1 MRLNQISKFAIVS
14 VVVLVLALLLG
25 GSAKT
30 NLTVE
35 EVNKALEPF
44 FDSLSYILNY
54 YYEADKLDINKLI
67 DHAIDGLVKGTGD
80 DFSYYQDPE
89 TYRENQIE
97 MKGEYGG
104 LGIEVTYDAEH
115 GAIKVVAPMYG
126 TPAWRAGL
134 KAGDLIITIDGTPV
148 SKMTYMEAVNNLR
161 GEPGTSVTI
170 EVLRDGEKLTFTIVR
185 EKIEIKMVLYS
196 FIETEKG
203 SIGYVRIT
211 RFGEKADSDTKNA
224 LDKIFEKGVK
234 GLIVDVRDN
243 PGGYLDV
250 ALKIV
255 SMFVDKGVILKVR
268 NGFGEEDVYESYG
281 NSYPN
286 VPIVLL
292 VNEGSASA
300 SEILTG
306 ALKDLG
312 IATVV
317 GRKTFGK
324 GSVQTGF
331 PLSNGGVL
339 FLTTAHY
346 LTPSGK
352 DIHKIGIE
360 PDVLVEES
368 VEEELHAETRE
379 QIEVDP
385 EKDPFVKKG
394 LEVLLEKI
402 K

>member
-170 EVLRDGEKLTFTIVR
+170 EVLRD
-185 EKIEIKMVLYS
+185 
-196 FIETEKG
+196 
-203 SIGYVRIT
+203 
-211 RFGEKADSDTKNA
+211 
-224 LDKIFEKGVK
+224 
-234 GLIVDVRDN
+234 
-243 PGGYLDV
+243 
-250 ALKIV
+250 
-255 SMFVDKGVILKVR
+255 
-268 NGFGEEDVYESYG
+268 
-281 NSYPN
+281 
-286 VPIVLL
+286 
-292 VNEGSASA
+292 
-300 SEILTG
+300 
-306 ALKDLG
+306 
-312 IATVV
+312 
-317 GRKTFGK
+317 
-324 GSVQTGF
+324 
-331 PLSNGGVL
+331 
-339 FLTTAHY
+339 
-346 LTPSGK
+346 
-352 DIHKIGIE
+352 
-360 PDVLVEES
+360 
-368 VEEELHAETRE
+368 
-379 QIEVDP
+379 
-385 EKDPFVKKG
+385 
-394 LEVLLEKI
+394 
-402 K
+402 

>member
-1 MRLNQISKFAIVS
+1 
-14 VVVLVLALLLG
+14 
-25 GSAKT
+25 
-30 NLTVE
+30 
-35 EVNKALEPF
+35 
-44 FDSLSYILNY
+44 
-54 YYEADKLDINKLI
+54 
-67 DHAIDGLVKGTGD
+67 
-80 DFSYYQDPE
+80 
-89 TYRENQIE
+89 
-97 MKGEYGG
+97 
-104 LGIEVTYDAEH
+104 
-115 GAIKVVAPMYG
+115 MYG

-211 RFGEKADSDTKNA
+211 RFGEKADSDMKNA

-234 GLIVDVRDN
+234 GLIIDVRDN